1 MVQGGDI
8 DNGDG
13 TGTVNIYGE
22 EFEDENLHWR
32 DMDAKGLVCSANR
45 GKNTNGCQYAH
56 YTITPKSRGRM
67 LTDYADSS
75 LRWSLVRI

>member
-8 DNGDG
+8 ENGDG

-32 DMDAKGLVCSANR
+32 EMDAKR
-45 GKNTNGCQYAH
+45 GKNTNGCQYAQRFPAL
-56 YTITPKSRGRM
+56 YESQRC
-67 LTDYADSS
+67 
-75 LRWSLVRI
+75 

>member
-8 DNGDG
+8 ENGDG
-13 TGTVNIYGE
+13 TGTLNIYGE
-22 EFEDENLHWR
+22 ESEDENLHWR

-56 YTITPKSRGRM
+56 YTTSPQKRGQM
-67 LTDYADSS
+67 LILWTGFSS
-75 LRWSLVRI
+75 RWSLVRI